1 MTIHLAAYRPH
12 RRSDILGRLVC
23 WWTGSTFSHCEL
35 VVDGACYSSSAR
47 DGGVRAKWIDLD
59 QPWWHLV
66 EIPERYRDGI
76 LAHFDATV
84 GTPYGWIDILC
95 SQILRLPIKSRGYFC
110 SEWCAAA
117 LGLPEPTTWTPGMM
131 VEYFEG
137 MRQ

>member
-1 MTIHLAAYRPH
+1 MIQLAAYRPH

-23 WWTGSTFSHCEL
+23 WWTGAPFSHCEL

-59 QPWWHLV
+59 HPWWHLV

-95 SQILRLPIKSRGYFC
+95 SQILRVPIHGRGYFC
-110 SEWCAAA
+110 SEWVAAA
-117 LGLPEPTTWTPGMM
+117 LGLPEPTSWTPGML

-137 MRQ
+137 MK